1 MNKILLSFIAIIA
14 IAAFAYFKTPM
25 GDDGAMTGMD
35 HSAMSNATDSAAT
48 KSYATAM
55 TQMMKDM
62 MVPASAK
69 PDLDFVQ
76 GMIPHHQGAIDMAK
90 VVLQFGKDVEVR
102 ALAEGVVKAQDGEI
116 AVMKNWLATTDHG
129 TLPIVPNSVKANEQ
143 AMSVMMKNMAV
154 TYTGNADVDFIKG
167 MIPHHQGAIDMAAV
181 ALEFAKD
188 PAVLTLAEQIV
199 SAQKSEITFMTDWL
213 KKNGQ

>member
-1 MNKILLSFIAIIA
+1 MNKLYLFFIAAIA
-14 IAAFAYFKTPM
+14 IAGFAYFKMPM

-35 HSAMSNATDSAAT
+35 HSAMTNADDSAST
-48 KSYATAM
+48 KNYTTAM
-55 TQMMKDM
+55 TQMMQDM

-69 PDLDFVQ
+69 PDLDFVK

-116 AVMKNWLATTDHG
+116 AAMKNWLASTDHG
-129 TLPIVPNSVKANEQ
+129 TLPIVPDSVKANEQ
-143 AMSVMMKNMAV
+143 AMSAMMKNMAV

-188 PAVLTLAEQIV
+188 PAVLTLAGQIV